1 MKRRANVA
9 AEAELGVLWL
19 EAKELWDSPESERS
33 KEWILPWN
41 PQRKCGPIDPLILS
55 GQNYQRIN
63 FCYFS
68 HKVCGNL

>member
-33 KEWILPWN
+33 KE
-41 PQRKCGPIDPLILS
+41 
-55 GQNYQRIN
+55 
-63 FCYFS
+63 
-68 HKVCGNL
+68 